1 MIECDHVIHYYFIL
15 RCIHEMFCKI
25 CKVKDLQI
33 LCYVSLLM
41 VSVSNVRRRLGKDC
55 SKTLVKSTR
64 KHLQHSNDSEIYKI
78 FRESCFIKNLRTT
91 VSYFFP
97 VHIEREKYASTRN
110 PIVSS
115 YPSLPSKSLPQAI
128 HYPLRQNKFQL
139 RPPLHHLHTA
149 FLSLC
154 IFSSIL
160 IRNLTNCKSKESNHQ
175 GIKLQFKRTFKGF
188 TFATKKT

>member
-1 MIECDHVIHYYFIL
+1 M
-15 RCIHEMFCKI
+15 
-25 CKVKDLQI
+25 
-33 LCYVSLLM
+33 
-41 VSVSNVRRRLGKDC
+41 
-55 SKTLVKSTR
+55 KSTR

-97 VHIEREKYASTRN
+97 VHIEREKYASTGNR
-110 PIVSS
+110 IVSS
-115 YPSLPSKSLPQAI
+115 SPSLPSKPIPQAI

-188 TFATKKT
+188 TFAKKLRQALHQTGSSENFSQTSILVRASSRFLSCAFASSLAL